1 MSALSNKSSSH
12 NRCAEV
18 TLPFSA
24 VAQRLLIGGNIMS
37 FFDRFKKKSLSN
49 PAGAASPQWPQP
61 PEADTMCLLLMDR
74 VLDDIEPVAAR
85 LNSVFGSGTVGDV
98 DHDHPKVSSFI
109 AAIDG
114 LEFWCSYL
122 PMPIPSDTADIPAAA
137 QYSFLLSDEEKQ
149 AFTEHKSFFMLAQK
163 GGGTSLEA
171 KRRVCWTFSMLCAA
185 LLEQEGA
192 VGVHIVNRGGLLVSK
207 CHYLQQQEMMKE
219 KKPDNDEAYFPVPLW
234 VWVYATYKGE
244 MPVIQTTGLK
254 DFGLPELG
262 FYNPEQLNTGQA
274 LDYLYSMSSLQ
285 ITGRQ
290 FYRNASLIPLDEKL
304 EVVCKQDGDIL
315 YFIGA

>member
-1 MSALSNKSSSH
+1 
-12 NRCAEV
+12 
-18 TLPFSA
+18 
-24 VAQRLLIGGNIMS
+24 MS
-37 FFDRFKKKSLSN
+37 FFDRFKKKSLST

-74 VLDDIEPVAAR
+74 VLDDIEPAAAR
-85 LNSVFGSGTVGDV
+85 LNSIFGSGTVGDV

-192 VGVHIVNRGGLLVSK
+192 VGVHIVNRGGFLVSK
-207 CHYLQQQEMMKE
+207 CHYLQQQEIMKE

-290 FYRNASLIPLDEKL
+290 LYRNASLIPLDEKL